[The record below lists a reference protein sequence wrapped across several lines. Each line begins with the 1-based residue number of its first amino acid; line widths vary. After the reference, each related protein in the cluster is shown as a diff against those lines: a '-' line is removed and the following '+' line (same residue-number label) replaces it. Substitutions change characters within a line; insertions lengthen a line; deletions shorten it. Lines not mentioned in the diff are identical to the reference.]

1 MSDEKNLS
9 NNFKNSFDLILGQ
22 RFSVKQIFCS
32 SESASANVKYNENNI
47 KSVASQ
53 NPNLPNVPEDLLF
66 SVSKRRMKNKII
78 Q

>member
-9 NNFKNSFDLILGQ
+9 NNFKNYSDLILGQ

-32 SESASANVKYNENNI
+32 SESVSANVKYNENSI

-53 NPNLPNVPEDLLF
+53 NPNLPNVTEDLLF
-66 SVSKRRMKNKII
+66 SVSKQRMKNKII